1 MTTETLTA
9 PALQRLLA
17 EVASHGTQHLVEV
30 EVNLV
35 QTTELLSEAI
45 NKLGA
50 SFMAIHHAVAQQQQ
64 ELDIL
69 LELQDLP
76 EASAE
81 KIRAMRQQIAHEV
94 NAVMTGLQFQDLTNQ
109 LIAGTVKRVNGLRD
123 LLDALGSQGELFSLE
138 AGQDV
143 TAKLLDEVSQNL
155 NSRSHAL
162 NSNLKKSVMQ
172 QHMGSGDIELF

>member
-1 MTTETLTA
+1 MATEKLTA
-9 PALQRLLA
+9 SALQHLLA
-17 EVASHGTQHLVEV
+17 EVASHGTLHLAEI

-35 QTTELLSEAI
+35 QTTDLLSEAI

-50 SFMAIHHAVAQQQQ
+50 SFMAIHHAVAAQQV
-64 ELDIL
+64 ELEIL

-94 NAVMTGLQFQDLTNQ
+94 NAVMTGLQFQDLTSQ

-123 LLDALGSQGELFSLE
+123 LLDKLGSQGELVSLE
-138 AGQDV
+138 AEKDEI
-143 TAKLLDEVSQNL
+143 AKLLDEMSRNL
-155 NSRSHAL
+155 SSHSDAL
-162 NSNLKKSVMQ
+162 HSNLKKSVMQ

>member
-1 MTTETLTA
+1 MVDETLTA
-9 PALQRLLA
+9 SALRRLLT
-17 EVASHGTQHLVEV
+17 EVSGHGVQHLVEV

-50 SFMAIHHAVAQQQQ
+50 SFMAIHHAVTAQQE
-64 ELDIL
+64 ELEML
-69 LELQDLP
+69 LDLQDLP

-81 KIRAMRQQIAHEV
+81 KIRAMRQQISHEV
-94 NAVMTGLQFQDLTNQ
+94 NAVMTGLQFQDLTSQ

-123 LLDALGSQGELFSLE
+123 LLDTLGSQGELFSLE
-138 AGQDV
+138 PGQDAI
-143 TAKLLDEVSQNL
+143 AKLLDEMSHNL
-155 NSRSHAL
+155 SSRSDAL